1 MAFGA
6 QVAAYTSGE
15 GVQLKDFAVNTLH
28 IAMDS
33 YLPIPTTGIDPVE
46 NTTAFLVDLV
56 MPSVGKPFVEFA
68 MNKNSLDMQ
77 IYRSNYSRYSSAYAG
92 SDVVPKYF
100 KDASETLFDATNGKI
115 VLSPDQM
122 YFYANNFADGLTK
135 IAESLY
141 GGIAV
146 LKGEKYFD
154 PEKDLFVLDSF
165 LSTTSN
171 LDARRFDVLRNNIE
185 RKSKVLEDMKLR
197 NPNQAFTFATITN
210 PHLDVKI
217 KVLNYFD
224 NKALKPL
231 DTAANQIRNN
241 PLLTS
246 KEKTD
251 LLYRNRLEKNHVKKG
266 VYDTIK
272 SLDDLGEDRI
282 RVLLEMIDADEAALD
297 LRNAPDSNP

>member
-1 MAFGA
+1 
-6 QVAAYTSGE
+6 
-15 GVQLKDFAVNTLH
+15 
-28 IAMDS
+28 MDS

-46 NTTAFLVDLV
+46 NTTAFLVDLI

-77 IYRSNYSRYSSAYAG
+77 IYRSSYSKYSSAYAG
-92 SDVVPKYF
+92 SDIVPKYF
-100 KDASETLFDATNGKI
+100 KDASEMLFDVTNGKI
-115 VLSPDQM
+115 EMSPDEI

-171 LDARRFDVLRNNIE
+171 LDARRFDILKNSIE
-185 RKSKVLEDMKLR
+185 RKSKILEDLKLR
-197 NPNQAFTFATITN
+197 NPNQAYTFATITN
-210 PHLDVKI
+210 PHLDTKI
-217 KVLNYFD
+217 KVLTYFE

-231 DTAANQIRNN
+231 RTAAGQIRNN

-251 LLYRNRLEKNHVKKG
+251 LIYRNRLEQNHIKKG

-282 RVLLEMIDADEAALD
+282 RVLEEMIDQDEAAMD